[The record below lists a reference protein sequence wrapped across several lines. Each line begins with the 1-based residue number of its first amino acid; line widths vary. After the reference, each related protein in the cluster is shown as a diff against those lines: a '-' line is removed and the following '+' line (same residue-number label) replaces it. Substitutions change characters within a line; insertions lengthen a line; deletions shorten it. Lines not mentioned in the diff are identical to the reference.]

1 MGKRE
6 SRAPVLNHGNRVTNV
21 ERMETNLRKRLRPRG
36 TYFHSFK
43 NRILISTL
51 LVLIGCVIVIGAT
64 LQLFVF
70 PQLRGDLG
78 IILNLKIIHLF
89 ASLLVIA
96 ISVIFIEIIS
106 KRITRPLRE
115 LTERADQISRE
126 AGKSLAPG
134 PFGDDW
140 PPEKEETTEE
150 HVTRGD
156 EIDQLQTSFYR
167 MLAHLRASEAHL
179 RESEEKYRFLFD
191 NQPSPLFVLDV
202 DGLKIL
208 DVNAQAAGEYQ
219 YSRAEFL
226 TMGFCDLR
234 PPQEGEDSDTLMRQL
249 IESDVCLL
257 PVIKHMRKDGSVLM
271 VQLQARMTHW
281 KDRQALMVAVWDVTE
296 KLEHEARMAQ
306 TAKMATLGEMATGIA
321 HELNQPLNVIKLA
334 SDFVQK
340 NIRRGRTIPPEELNR
355 AAIELSTNVD
365 RAARIINHLR
375 EFGRKAEAAM
385 TPLNVNAPVRGA
397 FTLIGT
403 QLKKSGITCELAL
416 DENLPDILGDENRL
430 EQVFLNLV
438 TNARDAML
446 EEEKKNKTKGIAR
459 EKILEIRTFEESGRV
474 VVTVSDTGPGIPRAL
489 RDRIFEPFFTTKK
502 VGEGTGLGLSI
513 SYGIIKEHQGTI
525 EIDGPKTGG
534 STFRMTFPILDRSSE
549 TTHVENTGN

>member
-1 MGKRE
+1 M
-6 SRAPVLNHGNRVTNV
+6 
-21 ERMETNLRKRLRPRG
+21 ERNLRKRLRPGG

-43 NRILISTL
+43 NRILINTL
-51 LVLIGCVIVIGAT
+51 LVLIGGVIVIGAI
-64 LQLFVF
+64 LQLLVF

-78 IILNLKIIHLF
+78 IILNLKIIHLL
-89 ASLLVIA
+89 ASLIVIA

-126 AGKSLAPG
+126 AGRSLAPG

-140 PPEKEETTEE
+140 PPEKEETIEE

-191 NQPSPLFVLDV
+191 NQPSPLFVLDA

-208 DVNAQAAGEYQ
+208 DVNAQAVEEYQ
-219 YSRAEFL
+219 YSRVEFL
-226 TMGFCDLR
+226 TMSFCDLR
-234 PPQEGEDSDTLMRQL
+234 PPEEREGGALMRQL

-257 PVIKHMRKDGSVLM
+257 PVIKHMRKDESVLM

-306 TAKMATLGEMATGIA
+306 TAKLATLGEMATGIA

-355 AAIELSTNVD
+355 AARELSVNVD
-365 RAARIINHLR
+365 RAARIISHLR

-385 TPLNVNAPVRGA
+385 TPVNINAPVRGA

-403 QLKKSGITCELAL
+403 QLKKSGIICELAL

-549 TTHVENTGN
+549 TQHGENTGN